1 MLTKHEIEENIYLF
15 LCRMDW
21 GKRALAEIT
30 ITDKKKLI
38 LNLFN
43 KIINKNFKKQD
54 SMASKLIKTEK
65 GKNYYIYFLN
75 KVGNLWVEFN

>member
-1 MLTKHEIEENIYLF
+1 MERKKTLGEIH
-15 LCRMDW
+15 
-21 GKRALAEIT
+21 
-30 ITDKKKLI
+30 ITDRKKI
-38 LNLFN
+38 NLNLSN

-54 SMASKLIKTEK
+54 SMAPKPIKIEK